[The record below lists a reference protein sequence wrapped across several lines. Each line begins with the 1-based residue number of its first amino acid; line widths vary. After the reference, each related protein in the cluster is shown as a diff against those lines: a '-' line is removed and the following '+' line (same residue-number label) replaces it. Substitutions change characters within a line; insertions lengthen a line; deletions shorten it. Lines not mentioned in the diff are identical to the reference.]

1 MVDGRW
7 WLSTVSH
14 ARTVRCIAVRC
25 SAVQCSAD
33 CRTVR
38 SYEVHMGWRADWQKL
53 LRLYASTPD
62 RMSRSHAPGPCWVP
76 APTPVMPS
84 GHLPSSL
91 HIPGRFAPCPP
102 RLSTHTGSPPRA
114 SPVRDFP
121 AVQGSPLLG
130 ASPPLLYSGPP
141 HHPVLRFRSRG
152 LLG

>member
-1 MVDGRW
+1 MLVQCGA
-7 WLSTVSH
+7 LP
-14 ARTVRCIAVRC
+14 CG
-25 SAVQCSAD
+25 AVQCSAAQTAD
-33 CRTVR
+33 LYVRTKYTWAGERTGR
-38 SYEVHMGWRADWQKL
+38 SF
-53 LRLYASTPD
+53 YASTPL
-62 RMSRSHAPGPCWVP
+62 RRTECHALTPPVP
-76 APTPVMPS
+76 AGCRPQLPSS

-91 HIPGRFAPCPP
+91 HIPGRSAPCPP

-152 LLG
+152 LLGCLAEK